1 MIKSVKIRPNS
12 RRRRT
17 ELSPSDP
24 LRRSR
29 WFKRGWTLQELLAP
43 SNVVFYTA
51 NWSIIG
57 TRTQLK
63 IPLSQIT
70 GVPADYLTGVKPIW
84 VESIAKRMSW
94 MAKRVTTRVE
104 DMAYSMLGI
113 FDIHMPLLY
122 GEGPHAF
129 LRLQEEI
136 LKTTDDHSIFC
147 WDWNR
152 EHVDDC

>member
-84 VESIAKRMSW
+84 VASIAKRMSW
-94 MAKRVTTRVE
+94 MAKRVTEAHLDISPATHLRRVVN
-104 DMAYSMLGI
+104 APYA
-113 FDIHMPLLY
+113 
-122 GEGPHAF
+122 HAD
-129 LRLQEEI
+129 LAAPPPPSR
-136 LKTTDDHSIFC
+136 
-147 WDWNR
+147 
-152 EHVDDC
+152 